1 MTFASGGAM
10 EVVRWYPVTVD
21 SVAHPHDAGGVDPG
35 QSLTSLTRQVSRL
48 ITRNEQ

>member
-1 MTFASGGAM
+1 M

-35 QSLTSLTRQVSRL
+35 LSLTAQTRQASRL
-48 ITRNEQ
+48 ITRTEQ